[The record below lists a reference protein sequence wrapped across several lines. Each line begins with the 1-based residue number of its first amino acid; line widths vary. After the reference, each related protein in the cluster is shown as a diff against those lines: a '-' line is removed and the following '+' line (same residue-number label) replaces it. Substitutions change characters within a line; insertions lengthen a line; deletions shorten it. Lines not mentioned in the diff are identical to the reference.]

1 MRPLLISLGLLAVSA
16 GLLGVS
22 ASAAALDLDLYAQLL
37 ERHTR
42 AVEDIAS
49 TRVDYAAVSR
59 DPDWRLL
66 LRSLEASQTDALEGR
81 EAMAFWINAY
91 NILAIEVV
99 ARNYPVASIKDVGSL
114 LRPVW
119 KRRAGTIDGR
129 EVTLDGIEHRTLR
142 PLGDPRIHGAIVCA
156 SLSCP
161 PLRREPYREEPLD
174 AQLDDNVRRWL
185 ADPRK
190 GVAVDPDGRT
200 LRASSIFKWFAK
212 DFEAQGGVLAFLERH
227 GPDAVRALL
236 REEGERIR
244 LRYLDY
250 DWSLNDLR

>member
-1 MRPLLISLGLLAVSA
+1 MRSLLLTLGLLAA
-16 GLLGVS
+16 S
-22 ASAAALDLDLYAQLL
+22 ASAGALDLELYAQLL

-66 LRSLEASQTDALEGR
+66 VESLEDTKAGGLRDR
-81 EAMAFWINAY
+81 EKLAFWINAY
-91 NILAIEVV
+91 NVLAIELV
-99 ARNYPVASIKDVGSL
+99 ARSYPVASIKDIGSL

-119 KRRAGTIDGR
+119 KRRAGSVDGR
-129 EVTLDGIEHRTLR
+129 PVTLDGIEHRTLR

-161 PLRREPYREEPLD
+161 PLRREPYRPEKLD
-174 AQLDDNVRRWL
+174 AQLDGNMRRWL

-190 GVAVDPDGRT
+190 GVAVDADSGT
-200 LRASSIFKWFAK
+200 LRVSSIFKWFAE
-212 DFEAQGGVLAFLERH
+212 DFEAQGGVLAFVERY
-227 GPDAVRALL
+227 GPDEARALL
-236 REEGERIR
+236 RERAGRVR
-244 LRYLDY
+244 VRHLDY
-250 DWSLNDLR
+250 DWSLNDL

>member
-1 MRPLLISLGLLAVSA
+1 MRRLFLSIGLLAVSA
-16 GLLGVS
+16 S
-22 ASAAALDLDLYAQLL
+22 STALDLDLYAQLL
-37 ERHTR
+37 EKHTR

-49 TRVDYAAVSR
+49 TRVDYSAVSR

-66 LRSLEASQTDALEGR
+66 LRSLEASQADAVEGR
-81 EAMAFWINAY
+81 EKLAFWINAY
-91 NILAIEVV
+91 NILAIEIV

-119 KRRAGTIDGR
+119 KRQAGTIDGR
-129 EVTLDGIEHRTLR
+129 DVTLEGIEHRTLR

-161 PLRREPYREEPLD
+161 PLRREPYRAESLD
-174 AQLDDNVRRWL
+174 AQLDDNMRRWL

-190 GVAVDPDGRT
+190 GAVVGSGDRT
-200 LRASSIFKWFAK
+200 LRASSIFKWFAE
-212 DFEAQGGVLAFLERH
+212 DFEAQGGVPAFLERY
-227 GPDAVRALL
+227 GPEEVRALL
-236 REEGERIR
+236 REEGKRVR

>member
-1 MRPLLISLGLLAVSA
+1 MGGRSVRRLFLSIGLLAVSA
-16 GLLGVS
+16 S
-22 ASAAALDLDLYAQLL
+22 STALDLDLYAELL
-37 ERHTR
+37 EKHTR

-49 TRVDYAAVSR
+49 TRVDYSAVSR
-59 DPDWRLL
+59 DPDWHLL
-66 LRSLEASQTDALEGR
+66 LRSLEASQAGALEGR
-81 EAMAFWINAY
+81 EKLAFWINAY
-91 NILAIEVV
+91 NILAIEIV

-119 KRRAGTIDGR
+119 KRQAGTIDGSD
-129 EVTLDGIEHRTLR
+129 VTLDGIEHRTLR

-161 PLRREPYREEPLD
+161 PLRREPYRAENLD
-174 AQLDDNVRRWL
+174 AQLDDNMRRWL

-190 GVAVDPDGRT
+190 GAVVGPDDRT
-200 LRASSIFKWFAK
+200 LRVSSIFKWFAE
-212 DFEAQGGVLAFLERH
+212 DFEPQGGVPAFLERY
-227 GPDAVRALL
+227 GPEQVRALL
-236 REEGERIR
+236 HEEGERVR